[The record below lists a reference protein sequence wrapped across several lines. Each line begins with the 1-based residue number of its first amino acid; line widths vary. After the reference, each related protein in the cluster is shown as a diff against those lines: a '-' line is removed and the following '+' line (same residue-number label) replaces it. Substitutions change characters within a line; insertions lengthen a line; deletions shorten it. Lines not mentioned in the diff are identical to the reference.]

1 MTTRKCKRHA
11 RERHA
16 NAKSFHACV
25 FLLSNSE
32 KLRENIQNNTKTKQ
46 HKIWAAYV
54 KTITQTDE
62 CQDRVNKAGCGSTK
76 ETKENQKG
84 KLVQKMLINLGPR
97 AFALRTVF
105 NRYCNT
111 VVPHCACDFPPKILC
126 LCHRLT
132 AKALGPRLDVNI
144 SLSKIIFQI
153 FFEIFK
159 KSILDIV
166 VSEYVVRLMKLS
178 LNIFEKCV

>member
-1 MTTRKCKRHA
+1 MRASVTRTRNLFTRVFSCFQT
-11 RERHA
+11 
-16 NAKSFHACV
+16 AKS
-25 FLLSNSE
+25 LE
-32 KLRENIQNNTKTKQ
+32 KTFKTTLRQNNI
-46 HKIWAAYV
+46 KIWAAYV

-105 NRYCNT
+105 NHYCNT